1 MLTNRTEN
9 PEVLKLIET
18 ALDLAGK
25 ESKQV
30 ILEYLKMRYGMD
42 QGSVVK
48 YRHEFEN
55 YLRETL
61 GHSAEIVISKI
72 NEGLNKKINN
82 DVFHAENGRNTTRFA
97 GKESSRISDN
107 VSFLICDNC
116 FWCASVL
123 TTIYESKCQSC
134 GRQILSSVPIMNNE
148 RFIVE
153 ADRKRGVTLSFR

>member
-9 PEVLKLIET
+9 PEALKLIET

-25 ESKQV
+25 ESKHV

-42 QGSVVK
+42 LDSVVK

-55 YLRETL
+55 YLRETI
-61 GHSAEIVISKI
+61 GYSAEIVISKI
-72 NEGLNKKINN
+72 NEGLKKISN
-82 DVFHAENGRNTTRFA
+82 DVHVENGKNTTRFV
-97 GKESSRISDN
+97 GKESGRISDN

-116 FWCASVL
+116 FWCASIL
-123 TTIYESKCQSC
+123 TTSYESKCQSC

>member
-9 PEVLKLIET
+9 PDETLKLIES

-42 QGSVVK
+42 LDSIVK

-55 YLRETL
+55 YLRETI
-61 GHSAEIVISKI
+61 GFSAEIVISKI
-72 NEGLNKKINN
+72 NDGLDKINN
-82 DVFHAENGRNTTRFA
+82 IRIENEKTRYTA
-97 GKESSRISDN
+97 TARISEN

-123 TTIYESKCQSC
+123 TAIYESKCQSC